1 MAMRTRG
8 FVLIGAGA
16 VLALVALAA
25 DPLGLGG
32 YPGIGWKQI
41 LGMLAGAAAAI
52 VGFLDL
58 RR

>member
-1 MAMRTRG
+1 MSNQSRG
-8 FVLIGAGA
+8 LVLICAGA

-32 YPGIGWKQI
+32 HPGIGWKQI
-41 LGMLAGAAAAI
+41 LGTLAGGAAAV
-52 VGFLDL
+52 VGVLDL

>member
-1 MAMRTRG
+1 MSKKTRG
-8 FVLIGAGA
+8 LLLIGAGV

-32 YPGIGWKQI
+32 HPGIGWKQI
-41 LGMLAGAAAAI
+41 LGTLAGVGAAV